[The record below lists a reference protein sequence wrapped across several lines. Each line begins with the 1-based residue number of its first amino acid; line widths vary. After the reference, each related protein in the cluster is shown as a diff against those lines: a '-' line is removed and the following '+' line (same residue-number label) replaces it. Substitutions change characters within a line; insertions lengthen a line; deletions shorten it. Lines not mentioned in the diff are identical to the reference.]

1 MKKVLSLFGILYS
14 CLSFSQV
21 ITINDS
27 RSADDLVRN
36 VLVNSPC
43 ANVTNVTSRTGTFY
57 GSSNGI
63 GYFTNT
69 NSAFPLASGVVL
81 STGSAINSPGPN
93 TSDLSDGSPAW
104 LGDTNLETTLLA
116 SGISM
121 NSTNATVLEFD
132 FTTYSSY
139 FNFQFLFASEEYG
152 TFQCQS
158 PDAFAFL
165 LTDVVAGTTT
175 NLAVIPSTSTPISV
189 GTIRDALYNS
199 SCPSANPSYFGS
211 FNGGSGAAGSATN
224 FNGQTILMN
233 ASSTLIPNRLY
244 HIKLVIADNGGTSN
258 DVRFD
263 SALFLGGSSFVFN
276 QDVLGPDLTVANGT
290 ALCSNDGTNVNYTIT
305 SGLDPS
311 LFTFVWKDVN
321 GVPIPGETSPNL
333 TINTAGT
340 YLLTYYIAT
349 TNCEV
354 ATNDIIIEYNST
366 ISTPDPVDLYKCNNG
381 QPSYTFDLS
390 YNTTVVDPSNTYTIS
405 YHNLQS
411 EAQNNSNPLATTHIV
426 ATGTLPKIIWMRI
439 QDSNGCYVTKSFTL
453 RLTPPP
459 TATDPG
465 DITRCET
472 ASGSNSAAFDL
483 AALSTTILGGQS
495 TSIYTLTYHL
505 SQSDADNDI
514 NPIDISSPLITGNTT
529 IFIRIENNTES
540 TCFNT
545 LQSFNLIVKPRPGI
559 DLIPDQYVCV
569 QYILPVLTNGGNYY
583 SGPNQGLP
591 ILPVG
596 TIITTDTTVY
606 IYNETGGTPSC
617 FSQHSFDITIV
628 DVNDITPADMSV
640 CTSAEL
646 PPYPLPGTKY
656 YLDAAFTQE
665 VLPGHI
671 INTIGTTTIHVQFT
685 FTDPSCNLIA
695 DTFDITI
702 SQTPIISTVFSA
714 LFDCTQ
720 VSTLPVIVTDVGTAN
735 YYTYDQPTDVYTPLS
750 LPITTTTHVYAFAV
764 NNGCRSTVYDFMVY
778 INSLGI
784 PNVDLCIPP
793 YTLMASPVGEYRDA
807 PNGGG
812 NVIPPGNITQ
822 TTRVYTFI
830 PGATCADDDFFDI
843 TFHQP
848 SLTVQT
854 ISPQCESYV
863 LPSNPDGGRYFTLQ
877 GGPATVGNT
886 ELFAGTSIITTTS
899 TIWIY
904 KESTFALTPVCYN
917 EVPWTI
923 TINPKPVIDSRGNI
937 IECYSYN
944 LTALTNGNYFDNP
957 YDPNNPTAQIPIT
970 NFFIDASDLNAED
983 DILNRIKTIYITA
996 VSPNDPFCYSENS
1009 FTITFDGI
1017 EATDLGPTQTHC
1029 DFYDLPTLPANNF
1042 YYDAPGGPYGSGNLI
1057 TLPRR
1062 FTASTVVGSPIYVF
1076 TETNNRFTCRDEN
1089 AFDIVINYT
1098 PILTPVVQNNI
1109 TACDTYTLAPL
1120 TIGTYYTGSGKTGSI
1135 ISAPVTYDIN
1145 NPPPSVIYAYAETAT
1160 TPNCFVE
1167 EQIRITLNNVTELL
1181 DVPATCESYTLDPT
1195 ALQPGEN
1202 YYANS
1207 GGVGL
1212 LASNATIS
1220 NTQTVFIYRNFG
1232 TCTDESDF
1240 IVTIVPRPIAN
1251 PAVILPVCDT
1261 YTGNGSTNFDC
1272 IYQFDLT
1279 QVETTV
1285 LGSQTPATDFAISY
1299 YTNSTDANNGTN
1311 PIPTPAAYVNG
1322 NPTNMSPYLGS
1333 IWVRIA
1339 NTTATNSC
1347 ANTTEIQLRVNP
1359 LPNPQLEAKYFVCRD
1374 LSVNPS
1380 TVSNTTIDTG
1390 LSPANYSFVW
1400 TSTATGTTIL
1410 ATTNSYTTNIPGTY
1424 SVTIT
1429 NNSTTCPNT
1438 VTTEVIEYA
1447 PYITIDYSDAFANPT
1462 YITVNVLGPG
1472 SGNYEYQ
1479 LDGGLFQDSN
1489 IFYNVSPGDHTV
1501 SVRDKDG
1508 YCSPEPKTATIIN
1521 YPKYFTP
1528 NGDNYHETW
1537 NITDLKTTNPNA
1549 PISIFDRFGKFI
1561 KQITPSTTG
1570 WNGTY
1575 NGQPLPAT
1583 DYWFTVDYSD
1593 KGANKT
1599 FKAHF
1604 SLKR

>member
-1 MKKVLSLFGILYS
+1 MKKILSLLTIFFTCFG
-14 CLSFSQV
+14 FSQV
-21 ITINDS
+21 ITINDT
-27 RSADDLVRN
+27 RTADDLVRN

-43 ANVTNVTSRTGTFY
+43 ANVANVTSRTGTFY

-69 NSAFPLASGVVL
+69 NPAFPLASGVVL
-81 STGSAINSPGPN
+81 TTGSAINSPGPN

-121 NSTNATVLEFD
+121 NSTNATTLEFD
-132 FTTYSSY
+132 FTSFSSY

-165 LTDVVAGTTT
+165 LTDVVTGTTT
-175 NLAVIPSTSTPISV
+175 NLAVIPSTTTPISV
-189 GTIRDALYNS
+189 ATIRDALYNS

-211 FNGGSGAAGSATN
+211 FNGGSAAAGSPTN
-224 FNGQTILMN
+224 FNGQTVLMN
-233 ASSTLIPNRLY
+233 AASTLIPNRLY
-244 HIKLVIADNGGTSN
+244 HIKLVIADNGGTNN

-290 ALCSNDGTNVNYTIT
+290 ALCSNDGTNVSYTIT

-311 LFTFVWKDVN
+311 QFTFIWKDVN
-321 GVPIPGETSPNL
+321 GVPIPGETGPNL
-333 TINTAGT
+333 TINTPGT

-354 ATNDIIIEYNST
+354 ATNDIIIEYNSS

-381 QPSYTFDLS
+381 QPTYTFDLS
-390 YNTTVVDPSNTYTIS
+390 YNTVVVDPSNTYTIS

-411 EAQNNSNPLATTHIV
+411 EAQNNTNPLAISHV
-426 ATGTLPKIIWMRI
+426 EATGALPKIIWMRI
-439 QDSNGCYVTKSFTL
+439 QDSNGCYVTKSFNL

-483 AALSTTILGGQS
+483 AALSATIMGGQS
-495 TSIYTLTYHL
+495 TSVYTLSYHF

-529 IFIRIENNTES
+529 IFIRIENSTEP

-545 LQSFNLIVKPRPGI
+545 LQSFNLIVKPRPAV
-559 DLIPDQYVCV
+559 DLISDQYVCV
-569 QYILPVLTNGGNYY
+569 QYTLPTLVNGGNYY

-591 ILPVG
+591 LLPVG

-628 DVNDITPADMSV
+628 DVNDITPNDLSV
-640 CTSAEL
+640 CAAAEL
-646 PPYPLPGTKY
+646 PTYPMPGTRY
-656 YLDAAFTQE
+656 FLDAALTQE
-665 VLPGHI
+665 VFPGHI
-671 INTIGTTTIHVQFT
+671 INTLGTTTIYIQFT
-685 FTDPSCNLIA
+685 YTDPSCTPYVDN
-695 DTFDITI
+695 FDVTI
-702 SQTPIISTVFSA
+702 IQTPTISTVFSTI
-714 LFDCTQ
+714 FDCTQ
-720 VSTLPVIVTDVGTAN
+720 VNTLPVIVTDVGTGN
-735 YYTYDQPTDVYTPLS
+735 YYTYDLPTDTYTPLT
-750 LPITTTTHVYAFAV
+750 LPITTTTHVYAFAE
-764 NNGCRSTVYDFMVY
+764 NNTCRSTVYDFMVY
-778 INSLGI
+778 INTLGI
-784 PNVDLCIPP
+784 PNVDLCTPP
-793 YTLMASPVGEYRDA
+793 YTLTASPFGEYRDA

-812 NVIPPGNITQ
+812 NVIPPGDINQ
-822 TTRVYTFI
+822 TTRIYTFV
-830 PGATCADDDFFDI
+830 PGASCTDDDFFDV

-848 SLTVQT
+848 NLT
-854 ISPQCESYV
+854 SPQPVTACESYL
-863 LPSNPDGGRYFTLQ
+863 LPVNPEGGRYFRGQ
-877 GGPATVGNT
+877 NGPGNGLT
-886 ELFAGTSIITTTS
+886 ELFAGVDSITTTE
-899 TIWIY
+899 TIWVY
-904 KESTFALTPVCYN
+904 KESTLALTPVCYN

-923 TINPKPVIDSRGNI
+923 TINPKPIIDPRGNP
-937 IECYSYN
+937 IECYSYT
-944 LTALTNGNYFDNP
+944 LTPLTVGNYFDNP
-957 YDPNNPTAQIPIT
+957 YDPNNPSAQIPIT
-970 NFFIDASDLNAED
+970 DFVIDASDLNAED
-983 DILNRIKTIYITA
+983 DIPNRRKIIYITA
-996 VSPNDPFCYSENS
+996 VSPNDPFCYTEESS
-1009 FTITFDGI
+1009 IITLDGI
-1017 EATDLGPTQTHC
+1017 EAVDLGPTQTHC
-1029 DFYDLPTLPANNF
+1029 DFYDLPTLPPNNF
-1042 YYDAPGGPYGSGNLI
+1042 YYDAPGGPYGTGNLI

-1062 FTASTVVGSPIYVF
+1062 FTTSTPVGSPIYVF
-1076 TETNNRFTCRDEN
+1076 TETNNRKNCIDEN

-1098 PILTPVVQNNI
+1098 PVLTPAVQNSI
-1109 TACDTYTLAPL
+1109 TACDTYTLDPL
-1120 TIGTYYTGSGKTGSI
+1120 TIGTYYTGPGKTGSI
-1135 ISAPVTYDIN
+1135 INAPVTYDIN
-1145 NPPPSVIYAYAETAT
+1145 NPPPAVIYAYAETAT
-1160 TPNCFVE
+1160 TPNCTVE
-1167 EQIRITLNNVTELL
+1167 EQIRITLNNVTELP
-1181 DVPATCESYTLDPT
+1181 DVPLTCESYTLDPS

-1202 YYANS
+1202 YYSNP

-1212 LASNATIS
+1212 LAANATITA
-1220 NTQTVFIYRNFG
+1220 TQTIYIYRNFG

-1240 IVTIVPRPIAN
+1240 IVNIVPRPIAN
-1251 PAVILPVCDT
+1251 PATIPAVCDT

-1279 QVETTV
+1279 QVEATV

-1299 YTNSTDANNGTN
+1299 YTNSTDAIAGTN
-1311 PIPTPAAYVNG
+1311 PIANPSAYVNT

-1339 NTTATNSC
+1339 NTTSTNPC
-1347 ANTTEIQLRVNP
+1347 PNFTEIQLRINP
-1359 LPNPQLEAKYFVCRD
+1359 LPNPQLEEKYFVC
-1374 LSVNPS
+1374 SVNPS
-1380 TVSNTTIDTG
+1380 EVIPTTIDTG
-1390 LSPANYSFVW
+1390 LSAANYSFEW
-1400 TSTATGTTIL
+1400 TSAGTGSTIL
-1410 ATTNSYTTNIPGTY
+1410 AITPSYTTNTAGNYT
-1424 SVTIT
+1424 VTVRD
-1429 NNSTTCPNT
+1429 NSTGCSNP
-1438 VTTEVIEYA
+1438 VTFEVIDYA

-1489 IFYNVSPGDHTV
+1489 IFYNVTPGDHTA

-1508 YCSPEPKTATIIN
+1508 HCSPKPKKATIIN

-1549 PISIFDRFGKFI
+1549 PIFIFDRFGKLI
-1561 KQITPSTTG
+1561 QQITPSTTG

-1583 DYWFTVDYSD
+1583 DYWFTVDYND
-1593 KGANKT
+1593 KGSNRT